1 MFNLIRMLPLHL
13 TSLKSDKRGV
23 TAIEYALIAG
33 LVAVVLI
40 GGATTLG
47 TDLSTAFTNIGSSVT
62 SATTAAAVTPPV

>member
-1 MFNLIRMLPLHL
+1 MFNRARLLPQHL

-47 TDLSTAFTNIGSSVT
+47 TSLSGAFTSVGTAVSTA
-62 SATTAAAVTPPV
+62 APAAAPG